1 MTMQLGLNLFF
12 GLLGVATGLGLWF
25 GFLALVRR
33 AEDRHN
39 AKQRTKDLSN
49 PPLA

>member
-1 MTMQLGLNLFF
+1 MTTQLAFNLFY
-12 GLLGVATGLGLWF
+12 GLLGVASGLGLWF

-33 AEDRHN
+33 AEDRRD
-39 AKQRTKDLSN
+39 AKQRTKDLSL